1 MLPFQK
7 KLTNT
12 FYALLSLP
20 ATAMGFGLAVQI
32 AALSWLLSTK
42 YGLEIRD
49 IGLVWAT
56 GPLAGIIGQV
66 IIGIISDRVWIWNGR
81 RRAFIWIGGVLA
93 ALGLLAL
100 PNIGVIQASMGLEGV
115 LGVAIV
121 VSLTIDLAI
130 NVSFNPTRAIIA
142 DVTPEGRP
150 RTKGYTWMQTVSG
163 SFGVLAYLIG
173 AVWDNYV
180 LIYFGVVLVFLFS
193 ILPPF
198 FIKEPRKLG
207 YYGKD
212 DDKGA
217 PDPDEEI
224 EKPRGNEASL
234 VEIMKTILPLWGF
247 LLYAVY
253 GILAR
258 FGAIPR
264 IPNYGF
270 EIFCLVLTF
279 ALMFYTLTR
288 KEDGIS
294 KEKDG
299 LTGFRKVLAAHAFT
313 WVGVQTM
320 FIYMFAFVRY
330 RVPELADV
338 DMDPALVAPL
348 ENGELDPDRA
358 DAIDDTIG
366 RIVNWSFFSLNLV
379 AAIIP
384 VLILEPLAAKF
395 GRVKTHTFSIA
406 IMAFGYLSVLYFGY
420 SPIIIYLLMA
430 IVGIGWAATISLPFA
445 IMSQKIPQSRMGLYM
460 GLFNL
465 SVVLPQFVSSFGI
478 GEVVDDAENKSL
490 IFIICAVTVAISAIA
505 WAMVKEPKDVFTEN
519 PVVAEQGDKDDV

>member
-7 KLTNT
+7 NLTNS
-12 FYALLSLP
+12 FYAMLSLP

-32 AALSWLLSTK
+32 AALSWLLSTQ

-56 GPLAGIIGQV
+56 GPLAGILGQV
-66 IIGIISDRVWIWNGR
+66 IIGIVSDNVWVMNGR
-81 RRAFIWIGGVLA
+81 RRVFILIGGVLA

-100 PNIGVIQASMGLEGV
+100 PNIGIIQASMGLGGI

-130 NVSFNPTRAIIA
+130 NVSFNPTRSIIA

-180 LIYFGVVLVFLFS
+180 LIYFGVILVFLFS
-193 ILPPF
+193 VVPPF
-198 FIKEPRKLG
+198 FIKEPRHLG
-207 YYGKD
+207 HYGKT
-212 DDKGA
+212 
-217 PDPDEEI
+217 DEEAEEASKQI
-224 EKPRGNEASL
+224 LPGTEKRVNEASL

-247 LLYAVY
+247 LLYAIY
-253 GILAR
+253 GI
-258 FGAIPR
+258 FGRVGLIPQ
-264 IPNYGF
+264 IPNYLF
-270 EIFCLVLTF
+270 ELFCLILTIG
-279 ALMFYTLTR
+279 LITYTMTR
-288 KEDGIS
+288 REDGIS
-294 KEKDG
+294 REKDG
-299 LTGFRKVLAAHAFT
+299 LTGFRKVLAAHSFT
-313 WVGVQTM
+313 WIGIQTM

-330 RVPELADV
+330 RIPELADV
-338 DMDPALVAPL
+338 QIDPALLL
-348 ENGELDPDRA
+348 EDAALETDRVN
-358 DAIDDTIG
+358 AINETIG

-384 VLILEPLAAKF
+384 VLVLEPLAARF
-395 GRVKTHTFSIA
+395 GRVRTHAVSLATMALGYYGILQFGYTPALIYA
-406 IMAFGYLSVLYFGY
+406 LMAF
-420 SPIIIYLLMA
+420 
-430 IVGIGWAATISLPFA
+430 VGIGWAATISLPFA
-445 IMSQKIPQSRMGLYM
+445 IMSQKVSQSRMGLYM

-478 GEVVDDAENKSL
+478 GELVNDMENKGI
-490 IFIICAVTVAISAIA
+490 IFIVSSLTVGISALL
-505 WAMVKEPKDVFTEN
+505 WALIKEPRDIHTEN
-519 PVVAEQGDKDDV
+519 PVVD